1 MNYEKKY
8 KEALE
13 KARYYHSKDYMLINS
28 AIENIFPEFKE
39 NKGEKIRKLLIR
51 LFTNNTN
58 EKFDDVTTEEIIA
71 WLEKQNPNANKEYWR
86 GYREGKQEEQKEINL
101 AEILKHYPKET
112 ELYSPLYGKLWLA
125 EVDEKNETI
134 TCYKHHLE
142 EGCTRAVLEQEDT
155 VSFYSNGTTGLPDF
169 NISKDCM
176 LFLYNI
182 EKQGEPKHTDR
193 AEPKSEIIKDK
204 WYICTCT
211 TCTEDSRIWFK
222 KGSAYLGNDILKCD
236 LGVDPNDYQDYFRIW
251 TIHDAKDGDILA
263 ESKGDVILM
272 FRGIGNTEWN
282 DVIDYYCCYDRHRK
296 KFIFQ
301 KDLKFWGC
309 VENNQLK
316 PATKEQ
322 RELFFQK
329 MKEEEYTFD
338 FKKKELKKIEQQSS
352 QWNISDYK
360 TWQYIV
366 DDVLTKY
373 WGIGQYL
380 DDIFC
385 KKIAKDMQKEWNK
398 KLSLEQNP
406 TISDSSAR
414 LENKYSNAV
423 SIAYLQNWYQD
434 SIDETKEP
442 IWTDKHLEELVNDFY
457 LIPK

>member
-51 LFTNNTN
+51 LFTSNTN

-125 EVDEKNETI
+125 KVDEKNETI

-193 AEPKSEIIKDK
+193 AESKSEIIKDK

-222 KGSAYLGNDILKCD
+222 KGSAYLGNDILKHD
-236 LGVDPNDYQDYFRIW
+236 LDLRFEPNDYQDYFRIW
-251 TIHDAKDGDILA
+251 TIHDAKDGDVLA
-263 ESKGDVILM
+263 VEPIRRYKFPFIAIHKNYGLNFFNSYCS
-272 FRGIGNTEWN
+272 IGFDGKFYEANTGHAL
-282 DVIDYYCCYDRHRK
+282 DDIH
-296 KFIFQ
+296 
-301 KDLKFWGC
+301 
-309 VENNQLK
+309 

-322 RELFFQK
+322 HDLLFQK
-329 MKEEEYTFD
+329 MNEAGYEWD
-338 FKKKELKKIEQQSS
+338 AKKKELKKIEQKSAWSEEDEVKLQEAICV
-352 QWNISDYK
+352 NEAN
-360 TWQYIV
+360 
-366 DDVLTKY
+366 
-373 WGIGQYL
+373 GNFG
-380 DDIFC
+380 
-385 KKIAKDMQKEWNK
+385 KK
-398 KLSLEQNP
+398 
-406 TISDSSAR
+406 
-414 LENKYSNAV
+414 
-423 SIAYLQNWYQD
+423 
-434 SIDETKEP
+434 
-442 IWTDKHLEELVNDFY
+442 
-457 LIPK
+457 